1 MPVSMPVPNA
11 PDSSM
16 ADVAD
21 WLVENYPDANPQD
34 VLQLY
39 SDEAKTMDGCEY
51 GGEGGVRVS

>member
-1 MPVSMPVPNA
+1 
-11 PDSSM
+11 M

-39 SDEAKTMDGCEY
+39 SDEAKTMDGCEH